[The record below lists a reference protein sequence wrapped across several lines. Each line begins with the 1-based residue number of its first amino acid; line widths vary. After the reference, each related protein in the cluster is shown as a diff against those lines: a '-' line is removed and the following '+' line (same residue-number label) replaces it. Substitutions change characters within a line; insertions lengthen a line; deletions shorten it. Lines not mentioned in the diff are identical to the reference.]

1 MTVVG
6 GTIKVLSAPRKIDA
20 SWSASIYDKGGLMTG
35 GEHVFY
41 LHEPGSGFVSF
52 SKFSQ
57 GASVKDVSRGGLK

>member
-20 SWSASIYDKGGLMTG
+20 SWSASICNKGGLMTG
-35 GEHVFY
+35 DEHVFY
-41 LHEPGSGFVSF
+41 LHGPF